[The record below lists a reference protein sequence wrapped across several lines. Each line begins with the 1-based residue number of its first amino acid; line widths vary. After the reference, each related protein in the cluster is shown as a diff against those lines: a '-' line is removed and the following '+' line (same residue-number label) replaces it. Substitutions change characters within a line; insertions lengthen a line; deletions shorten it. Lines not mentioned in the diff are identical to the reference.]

1 MLYDIW
7 ELNICCTSFGRV
19 LKEWLRVTSTGGIIA
34 FTHKVRGVPLS
45 KQWLLVSYFC
55 ERYQDHGSSHSKFVE
70 MVMLVIIIHTF
81 QSLVLDAWEKEQ
93 KKLEEQGLWK
103 LIYRLN
109 QDQSFE
115 STGLVQCTTQ
125 LVKKCWVQIFG
136 HILILV
142 IDRSPPLYYLP
153 SLMVP
158 SQERVFVFCYK
169 KLWSAHGLP
178 IGWTYLTSPANYIE
192 NETKRDHDHCS
203 ALN

>member
-1 MLYDIW
+1 MRDIK
-7 ELNICCTSFGRV
+7 TM
-19 LKEWLRVTSTGGIIA
+19 
-34 FTHKVRGVPLS
+34 VPLIQNLS
-45 KQWLLVSYFC
+45 RW
-55 ERYQDHGSSHSKFVE
+55 
-70 MVMLVIIIHTF
+70 LVIIIHTF

-115 STGLVQCTTQ
+115 STGLVQCATQ

-169 KLWSAHGLP
+169 KLWSAHELP
-178 IGWTYLTSPANYIE
+178 IGWTYLASPANYIE
-192 NETKRDHDHCS
+192 NETKIDHHHCS
-203 ALN
+203 ALNLINYCPDMIFVNFFTQAHFRDLPQKARKLRHFKPHILHFWRFYS